1 MSVRNKRHQREFYAL
16 IEPICG
22 SVICSVTVRFRVSVY
37 VRVRAM
43 VRVRV
48 ADCCM
53 QTAGQSDK
61 MRISHVIKTDQW
73 RSDPRIRSAP
83 HFVVFPSLIALCHV
97 ASHPSTPPSHRLLN
111 AREHGE

>member
-22 SVICSVTVRFRVSVY
+22 SVICSVTVRFSVSVY

-83 HFVVFPSLIALCHV
+83 HFVVFPSFN
-97 ASHPSTPPSHRLLN
+97 STVSRRFAPVNTAITPLTERTR
-111 AREHGE
+111 A